1 MLIKPKTD
9 KIVRHI
15 NNALIDLINIIN
27 RKEIPENE
35 NRDKV
40 FDIVE
45 EVLNFVKQQKGKGFL
60 SGLAH
65 VAKVFGRMGL
75 KIFTSKQML
84 KRLPIAIAPVQA
96 GNASENLLN
105 EI

>member
-1 MLIKPKTD
+1 MLIKPKND

-27 RKEIPENE
+27 REEIPENE
-35 NRDKV
+35 NRDKLI
-40 FDIVE
+40 DIVE
-45 EVLNFVKQQKGKGFL
+45 EVLNFVKQQKGKGLL
-60 SGLAH
+60 SDLAH
-65 VAKVFGRMGL
+65 VAKVFDRMGL
-75 KIFTSKQML
+75 KILTSKQML
-84 KRLPIAIAPVQA
+84 KRLPIAIALVQA